1 MRIRVSDA
9 AAALPLR
16 EHLALQGFPS
26 TYVSADELE
35 VLFPGSPTLFASA
48 AELDLWSA
56 EHTEVTLTYDTT
68 TRRERDRLTVEV
80 VAGVPVQRA
89 RNRPH
94 ALPPWPAHA
103 TRRPAADA
111 VG

>member
-9 AAALPLR
+9 AATLALR

-26 TYVSADELE
+26 TYVGPDELE

-56 EHTEVTLTYDTT
+56 EHAEVTLTYDTAA
-68 TRRERDRLTVEV
+68 RRERHRFTVEA
-80 VAGVPVQRA
+80 VAGVQRP
-89 RNRPH
+89 RNGRH
-94 ALPPWPAHA
+94 ALSPWPAHA